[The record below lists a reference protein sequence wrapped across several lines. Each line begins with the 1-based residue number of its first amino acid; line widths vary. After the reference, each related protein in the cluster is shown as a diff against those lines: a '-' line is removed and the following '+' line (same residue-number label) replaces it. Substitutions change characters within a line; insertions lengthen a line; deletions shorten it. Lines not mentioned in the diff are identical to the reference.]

1 MAKPTPEEKLF
12 AVIQGAKAQPLRGP
26 GRRGRTVAKVI
37 AAVDL
42 PQVNQALTIATIV
55 MGFATLHPLIQRPR
69 LGRLLE
75 NASPAAG
82 FRIVGPLDGLR
93 ALDVYLPAILGQD
106 PFRVGTVS
114 PEQLAGPETPAAP
127 AEPDPGTLLSNLRL
141 VGISSG
147 PLPTAMIE
155 QDQQTY
161 FLRPGDA
168 IGSFTVKEIFPD
180 RVILRAG
187 DRDLELF

>member
-1 MAKPTPEEKLF
+1 MAMAKPTPEEKLF

-42 PQVNQALTIATIV
+42 PQMNQALTIATIV
-55 MGFATLHPLIQRPR
+55 MGLATLHPLIQRPR
-69 LGRLLE
+69 IGRLLE
-75 NASPAAG
+75 DASPAAG

-93 ALDVYLPAILGQD
+93 ALDAYLPAILEQD
-106 PFRVGTVS
+106 PFRVGTV
-114 PEQLAGPETPAAP
+114 TPAQPATSGTP
-127 AEPDPGTLLSNLRL
+127 AEADPNTLLSNLRL

-147 PLPTAMIE
+147 PQPTAMIE
-155 QDQQTY
+155 QDKQTY
-161 FLRPGDA
+161 FLKPGDA
-168 IGSFTVKEIFPD
+168 IGAFTVKQILSD